1 MEIHT
6 SLKQLDINTKDI
18 VILSLSAAIMIAG
31 KQVLAGLPNIE
42 VVSFLFIIYT
52 LVFGWK
58 KTMLIAT
65 VFIINEGFIWGFGLW
80 FWGYVY
86 MWPLLII
93 ATELLKRRVQSEV
106 GWSIVSGIYGLS
118 FGLLYAIYI
127 APLMGVGVREYWLS
141 GIPFDIAHMI
151 GNFFFMMI
159 LYYPVR
165 NLLERLYK
173 EAML

>member
-1 MEIHT
+1 
-6 SLKQLDINTKDI
+6 
-18 VILSLSAAIMIAG
+18 
-31 KQVLAGLPNIE
+31 
-42 VVSFLFIIYT
+42 
-52 LVFGWK
+52 
-58 KTMLIAT
+58 MLIAA

-93 ATELLKRRVQSEV
+93 VTEILKNRVYSEV
-106 GWSIVSGIYGLS
+106 GWSIVSGLFGLS
-118 FGLLYAIYI
+118 FGLLYAFYV
-127 APLMGVGVREYWLS
+127 APLLGLKVHEYWLA
-141 GIPFDIAHMI
+141 GIPFDIAHMV

-173 EAML
+173 EAMV